1 MQNNKNSSEQ
11 ILVRRLRPIYDA
23 IDAGQYKKAIL
34 EADKVLK
41 KHSQINGARVIYLYF
56 FVTNNLLIS
65 GS

>member
-23 IDAGQYKKAIL
+23 IDTGQYKKAIL

-41 KHSQINGARVIYLYF
+41 KHSQINGARVILFIYF
-56 FVTNNLLIS
+56 LINLLIL

>member
-41 KHSQINGARVIYLYF
+41 KHSQINGARVMLFIF
-56 FVTNNLLIS
+56 FCN
-65 GS
+65 